1 MCADRLSMQ
10 DFMQCLEKLADYS
23 FVKIKKNKKDLK
35 TSVVALEVD
44 LEELAAELDKL
55 NDQ

>member
-1 MCADRLSMQ
+1 MQ

>member
-1 MCADRLSMQ
+1 MQ
-10 DFMQCLEKLADYS
+10 DFMQSLEKLADYS

-35 TSVVALEVD
+35 ASVVALEVD
-44 LEELAAELDKL
+44 LQELAAELDKL